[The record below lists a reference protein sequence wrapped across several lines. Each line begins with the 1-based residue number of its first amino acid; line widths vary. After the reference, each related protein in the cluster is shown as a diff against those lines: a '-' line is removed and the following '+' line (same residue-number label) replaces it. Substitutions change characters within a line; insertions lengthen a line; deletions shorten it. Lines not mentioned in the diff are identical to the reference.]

1 MPIKGRDR
9 RYDEEYEHVA
19 YVPDILPDKVDLA
32 PETWTAL
39 MRAQAAIGRLDGA
52 VSELPDPLLL
62 VRPLV
67 RSEAVSTSALEGT
80 HTGFGDL
87 LGAEEQAAP
96 TNSQVMEVLNYVH
109 AAEEGIAAL
118 ADLPVC
124 MRLINAAHGTLL
136 RGVRGDGY
144 AVGRIRKTQNW
155 IGPTDCRVY
164 DAALVPPPHHLLPEL
179 LSHWEEWVHRA
190 DLPLLVRVAL
200 GHYQFETLHPYV
212 DGNGRLGRLV
222 VILQL
227 IEENLVH
234 HHVMTISGFFERDKA
249 NYIGQLQ
256 LVRETG
262 EFDPWVRYFSDGLH
276 RSAEQSL
283 ALIRTA
289 QRTVRELV
297 TDLRDTGAR
306 GLAIQI
312 AEDLIGFPVV
322 TARAVESRYDVSYNT
337 ANAAIRRLET
347 AGMLIQVS
355 AGNYNR
361 TFAAPRVL
369 AIFG

>member
-1 MPIKGRDR
+1 MD
-9 RYDEEYEHVA
+9 
-19 YVPDILPDKVDLA
+19 
-32 PETWTAL
+32 
-39 MRAQAAIGRLDGA
+39 RLDAGA
-52 VSELPDPLLL
+52 GRHRTSGRRGQRAAGSPASCPSP
-62 VRPLV
+62 RAT
-67 RSEAVSTSALEGT
+67 EAVSTSALEGT

-96 TNSQVMEVLNYVH
+96 ADSQVMEVLNYVH

-144 AVGRIRKTQNW
+144 DVGRIRETQLDW
-155 IGPTDCRVY
+155 SDRLPRVRRGVG
-164 DAALVPPPHHLLPEL
+164 ATATSLLPEL

-227 IEENLVH
+227 IEEQVVH
-234 HHVMTISGFFERDKA
+234 HHVMTISGFFERGKA
-249 NYIGQLQ
+249 HYIGQLQ
-256 LVRETG
+256 RVRETG
-262 EFDPWVRYFSDGLH
+262 EFDPWVRYFAVGLH

-297 TDLRDTGAR
+297 TELRNTGAR

-322 TARAVESRYDVSYNT
+322 TAKAVESRYDVSYNA
-337 ANAAIRRLET
+337 ANTAIRRLET

-355 AGNYNR
+355 PGNYNR

-369 AIFG
+369 AIFR